1 MADGILAPG
10 ETWRQQSIVGS
21 VFEARG
27 EWDNDRVIPHI
38 TGSAHI
44 NAEATLIFDPTDPF
58 RMGITS

>member
-1 MADGILAPG
+1 
-10 ETWRQQSIVGS
+10 VGS